1 MLDEA
6 TLHELTETVW
16 GTVLAMPVVRS
27 PRASDRPE
35 GGVVASRIQISGR
48 WEGVIVLYLSRAL
61 AQRIAGVM
69 FDVEPGVLDPVEIQD
84 AVGEIANVIGGN
96 LKALLP
102 GPCVLSLPLVEAGE
116 DSALDVS
123 GGGQVAE
130 LGYLC
135 EGEPFYVWVL
145 ERATEHPTA

>member
-27 PRASDRPE
+27 THASDRPE

-48 WEGVIVLYLSRAL
+48 WEGMVGLYLSRAL
-61 AQRIAGVM
+61 AQRIAGIM

-102 GPCVLSLPLVEAGE
+102 SPCVLSLPLVDAGE
-116 DSALDVS
+116 DGVLDVPGGERVAALD
-123 GGGQVAE
+123 
-130 LGYLC
+130 YLC
-135 EGEPFYVWVL
+135 EGEPFYVWVVA
-145 ERATEHPTA
+145 RATA